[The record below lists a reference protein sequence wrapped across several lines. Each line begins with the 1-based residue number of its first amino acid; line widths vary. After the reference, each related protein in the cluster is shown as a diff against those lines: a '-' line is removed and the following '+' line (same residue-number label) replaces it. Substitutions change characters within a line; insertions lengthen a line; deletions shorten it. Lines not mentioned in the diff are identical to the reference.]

1 MQQSRRRLLKSGLA
15 LAAVAAHR
23 SASALAGQQPAT
35 APNADVRVLTVDTPI
50 LHIRFEESGD
60 PQGFP
65 IILLHG
71 FPDDVRAWDG
81 VTHPLVNDRY
91 RVLVPYLRGYGT
103 TRFRDP
109 AAPRMAEQA
118 AIGQDLIDFADALAL
133 PRFAVAGYD
142 WGNRAAC
149 IAAALY
155 PDRVRAAVFIGGY
168 TIQDTMSAPQ
178 PLAPERERAL
188 WYQWY
193 FNTERGRLGL
203 AANRRPLCRLLW
215 QLWSPTW
222 HFTDATYNRTAPSF
236 DNPDFVDC
244 VIHSYRHR
252 NLGAPGEP
260 RFADVERRLAMRPKI
275 EVPSIV
281 LFGAD
286 DGVGGPPPTDS
297 SAERAVF
304 TSLVARRVVP
314 GAGHF
319 LPREKPKVVAAA
331 ILEVVRSARNA
342 TAPGPPASSTRP

>member
-1 MQQSRRRLLKSGLA
+1 MHRRRRLLLKSGVAFAA
-15 LAAVAAHR
+15 LAVGRPANALGQRQPVA
-23 SASALAGQQPAT
+23 P
-35 APNADVRVLTVDTPI
+35 PNAGARLRTVDTPI
-50 LHIRFEESGD
+50 LHVGFEESGN

-81 VTHPLVNDRY
+81 VTPPLVNDGY

-103 TRFRDP
+103 TRFRNP
-109 AAPRMAEQA
+109 SGPRMAEQA
-118 AIGQDLIDFADALAL
+118 AIGQDLIDFADALGL

-149 IAAALY
+149 IAAALH

-168 TIQDTMSAPQ
+168 TIQDTISPPQ

-222 HFTDATYNRTAPSF
+222 HFTDAIYSRTAPSF

-260 RFADVERRLAMRPKI
+260 RFADVEKRLAMRPKI

-281 LFGAD
+281 LYGAD
-286 DGVGGPPPTDS
+286 DGVGSPPADS
-297 SAERAVF
+297 PAERAPF
-304 TSLVARRVVP
+304 TSLKARRVVSGVGHFVPRENP
-314 GAGHF
+314 GAVSAA
-319 LPREKPKVVAAA
+319 LRELLQQTKV
-331 ILEVVRSARNA
+331 
-342 TAPGPPASSTRP
+342 